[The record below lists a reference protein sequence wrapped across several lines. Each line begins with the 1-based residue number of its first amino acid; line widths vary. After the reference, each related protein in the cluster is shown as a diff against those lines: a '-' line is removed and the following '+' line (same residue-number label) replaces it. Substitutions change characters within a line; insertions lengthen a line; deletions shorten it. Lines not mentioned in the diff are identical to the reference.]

1 MSDDTKTEVIDFEQK
16 KKEKEAEKHQQNI
29 KELKKLTGNP
39 YADKQDALDIFT
51 EALERNKAN
60 RERLKKEREANNE
73 RTKRSYRIR
82 PKKED

>member
-29 KELKKLTGNP
+29 KELKKLTNSK
-39 YADKQDALDIFT
+39 DKQDALDIFT
-51 EALERNKAN
+51 EALARNKAN
-60 RERLKKEREANNE
+60 RERLKREREANNDK
-73 RTKRSYRIR
+73 TKRSYRIR

>member
-1 MSDDTKTEVIDFEQK
+1 MSDDTKIVDFEQK

-39 YADKQDALDIFT
+39 YADKQDAYEIFT

-60 RERLKKEREANNE
+60 RERLKKERDLANE

-82 PKKED
+82 PKKKD